1 MIQAVANDW
10 REELG
15 VHERRPPSF
24 FTSKEELTPSTP
36 QAHVLRRAFD
46 LLHLD
51 GIFCAENSPL
61 IYFKQVTKIT
71 MASVLK
77 LHRQFWNHGGAPIL
91 VLISRDQVH
100 VYSGMS
106 RPVPDSEVRDR
117 PPSLVKTI
125 DRVSEG
131 LREFLT
137 SVESG
142 DFFQQNAVISIQNIA
157 LTATF

>member
-1 MIQAVANDW
+1 
-10 REELG
+10 
-15 VHERRPPSF
+15 
-24 FTSKEELTPSTP
+24 
-36 QAHVLRRAFD
+36 
-46 LLHLD
+46 
-51 GIFCAENSPL
+51 
-61 IYFKQVTKIT
+61 